1 MACNTE
7 AEEVLID
14 DSPPPINP
22 YEVLGLDVQASA
34 DQVKSAYRKQ
44 ALKHHPDKATPETK
58 DEAHAKFQ
66 EIAFAYA
73 ILSDSRRRTRYDAT
87 GNTSESL
94 DIDDDDFNW
103 TDFFRA
109 QKAEMVDGEAIQRI
123 KGEYQHSEQE
133 RTDLIAAFE
142 QCQGDMDAV
151 YEEIMCSNVLEDDE
165 RFRQIIDDAIDKNE
179 ATAWKKYKKETVSQ
193 RQKRV
198 KRARKEETEAR
209 EYAEEL
215 GVADKLFGK
224 KKTTGKKKDDIS
236 DLAALIQQR
245 QKGREDAFLDSL
257 EVRYGERKPTKGR
270 KRPPVTEPPEEAFE
284 KNRKKK
290 ARA

>member
-1 MACNTE
+1 
-7 AEEVLID
+7 
-14 DSPPPINP
+14 
-22 YEVLGLDVQASA
+22 
-34 DQVKSAYRKQ
+34 
-44 ALKHHPDKATPETK
+44 
-58 DEAHAKFQ
+58 
-66 EIAFAYA
+66 
-73 ILSDSRRRTRYDAT
+73 
-87 GNTSESL
+87 
-94 DIDDDDFNW
+94 
-103 TDFFRA
+103 
-109 QKAEMVDGEAIQRI
+109 MVDGEAIQRI
-123 KGEYQHSEQE
+123 KSEYQHSEQE

-151 YEEIMCSNVLEDDE
+151 YEEIMCSSVLEDDE
-165 RFRQIIDDAIDKNE
+165 RFRQIIEDAIDKNE

-198 KRARKEETEAR
+198 KRARKEESEAR

-224 KKTTGKKKDDIS
+224 KKKTGKKEDDIS

-270 KRPPVTEPPEEAFE
+270 KRPTLNEPPEEAFE

-290 ARA
+290 ARS

>member
-1 MACNTE
+1 
-7 AEEVLID
+7 
-14 DSPPPINP
+14 
-22 YEVLGLDVQASA
+22 
-34 DQVKSAYRKQ
+34 
-44 ALKHHPDKATPETK
+44 
-58 DEAHAKFQ
+58 
-66 EIAFAYA
+66 
-73 ILSDSRRRTRYDAT
+73 
-87 GNTSESL
+87 
-94 DIDDDDFNW
+94 
-103 TDFFRA
+103 
-109 QKAEMVDGEAIQRI
+109 MVDGEAIQRI
-123 KGEYQHSEQE
+123 KSEYQHSEQE

-142 QCQGDMDAV
+142 QSQGDMDAV
-151 YEEIMCSNVLEDDE
+151 YEEIMCSSVLEDDE
-165 RFRQIIDDAIDKNE
+165 RFRQIIEDAIDKNE

-198 KRARKEETEAR
+198 KRARKEESEAR

-270 KRPPVTEPPEEAFE
+270 KRPTVDEPPEEAFE